1 MKWSSSRGLWNLDSR
16 YPLRLFVCS
25 CERALN
31 VILHWTLVACDCWKN
46 GEPLVNM
53 GPKTVFQLCCY
64 GVQSGVYVCVLAGYD
79 GEWGGGVP

>member
-1 MKWSSSRGLWNLDSR
+1 M
-16 YPLRLFVCS
+16 
-25 CERALN
+25 
-31 VILHWTLVACDCWKN
+31 ILHWTLVACDCWKN